1 MELLA
6 RIQKEKTNFG
16 KQGSALRVRQVL
28 GACQFCP
35 DVRVTVRFSSQEAG
49 PHVHTISPLSLLS
62 ALLLLL
68 VSWLNSLYELTVSSL
83 IIKSKRFTGKGLR
96 CLPLSLSLILALK
109 FRKCRIWFRSFDYGF
124 SFLLS
129 PCKSNLRFSISIGL
143 FSGSSDPIGTSD
155 NSKQMR
161 MWDLGFLFVR

>member
-62 ALLLLL
+62 
-68 VSWLNSLYELTVSSL
+68 LT
-83 IIKSKRFTGKGLR
+83 
-96 CLPLSLSLILALK
+96 LSL
-109 FRKCRIWFRSFDYGF
+109 CV
-124 SFLLS
+124 
-129 PCKSNLRFSISIGL
+129 SISIEYVSADKYGPFERPCGVL
-143 FSGSSDPIGTSD
+143 Y
-155 NSKQMR
+155 K
-161 MWDLGFLFVR
+161 